1 MLACREGAIWPACL
15 PARGEKYAGNTET
28 VATGWGTTKVIFIPG
43 LVSISFDVSPILLKT
58 SLVPVTNTVCEA
70 AMGRG
75 RIQPG
80 MICAAAEDTDT
91 CQVIW

>member
-1 MLACREGAIWPACL
+1 MLACREGAVWPACL

-28 VATGWGTTKVIFIPG
+28 VATGWGTTKFIYIPG

-91 CQVIW
+91 CQVGW